1 MKICRLFLLCWLIF
15 FKITSTVQTA
25 IHAFL
30 SHSDFLSLSKLKILQ
45 SKYLN
50 QFRSSHHLMAHTMDT
65 IHLTRLI

>member
-30 SHSDFLSLSKLKILQ
+30 SHSDFLSLSKLKILRN
-45 SKYLN
+45 KYLN
-50 QFRSSHHLMAHTMDT
+50 QFQSSHN
-65 IHLTRLI
+65 LTAQWIQSI

>member
-30 SHSDFLSLSKLKILQ
+30 SHSDFLSLSKLKILRN
-45 SKYLN
+45 KYLN
-50 QFRSSHHLMAHTMDT
+50 QFQSSHN
-65 IHLTRLI
+65 LTAQWTQSI